1 MLLTSQGSLKEAG
14 AVLSPRV
21 YNMRDS
27 LTNQCCSH
35 CSYPSKAKNIQFQ
48 SLGIY
53 WLLDNSALSDR
64 FPGVNQIMA
73 TMLYE
78 QEQHRE
84 SNTPIKIA
92 LYVYVVV
99 LNNIVLDRS
108 LSCINSLTEIIG
120 CG

>member
-1 MLLTSQGSLKEAG
+1 
-14 AVLSPRV
+14 
-21 YNMRDS
+21 MRDS

-35 CSYPSKAKNIQFQ
+35 SSYPSKAKNIPFQ
-48 SLGIY
+48 SWGIY

-99 LNNIVLDRS
+99 LNNIVLDLS
-108 LSCINSLTEIIG
+108 LSYINSLTEIIG

>member
-1 MLLTSQGSLKEAG
+1 MLSSKESTLWEIPWQINA
-14 AVLSPRV
+14 AHIVVTP
-21 YNMRDS
+21 
-27 LTNQCCSH
+27 
-35 CSYPSKAKNIQFQ
+35 AKLR
-48 SLGIY
+48 SWGIY

-84 SNTPIKIA
+84 SNTQIKIA

-99 LNNIVLDRS
+99 LNSIVLDRS
-108 LSCINSLTEIIG
+108 FSYINSLTEIIG

>member
-1 MLLTSQGSLKEAG
+1 
-14 AVLSPRV
+14 
-21 YNMRDS
+21 
-27 LTNQCCSH
+27 
-35 CSYPSKAKNIQFQ
+35 
-48 SLGIY
+48 
-53 WLLDNSALSDR
+53 
-64 FPGVNQIMA
+64 MA

-99 LNNIVLDRS
+99 LNNIVLDLS
-108 LSCINSLTEIIG
+108 LSYINSLTEIIG